1 MFNDVR
7 RESKTRL
14 VKKDRISATRFSVI
28 VLMPVGVDRDI
39 VTSLHASIGV
49 SDLPASTML
58 LLAAGA
64 FHSNSVELLQMWL
77 LVAGSSIHKW
87 RSG

>member
-14 VKKDRISATRFSVI
+14 VKKDKISTTRFSV
-28 VLMPVGVDRDI
+28 VALMPVGVDRDI

-49 SDLPASTML
+49 SGPPASTMS

-64 FHSNSVELLQMWL
+64 FYSNSVELLQMWL

-87 RSG
+87 SSR